1 MNMTRLML
9 ATILVTIGSFSHA
22 GLKAPAPKV
31 VEIPLKEYT
40 SMTVEVVPNLGT
52 RLTFPFKL
60 SEQTPE
66 PMIANTNPVLFQVNG
81 SSTGK
86 VPTNTRELVIT
97 ANAPE
102 NLQEAIGNL
111 FISVGGYQVSV
122 TLKLK
127 YDVKSHLTDYRFT
140 MSDDELNYFIEK
152 AVERRVA
159 SEKKNLAD
167 DRANLEQLAKNEA
180 LGYMGIVALHRPK
193 VEGFSMTRDIKLNNG
208 DEFEIYLEE
217 LKNYSNEYFMLTFEL
232 EHEGLKTLAL
242 NSYQLGYYTKRS
254 DETGVEWLDPIHVTC
269 PDRLMPED
277 TVRCAI
283 VTTDADVLKNK
294 KLELRVQT
302 SEGEMV
308 ALW

>member
-1 MNMTRLML
+1 MNITRFLPL
-9 ATILVTIGSFSHA
+9 IGLFLTLVSHA
-22 GLKAPAPKV
+22 KLPVPKPKI
-31 VEIPLKEYT
+31 VEVPLKEYT
-40 SMTVEVVPNLGT
+40 TMTVEVVPNMGT

-66 PMIANTNPVLFQVNG
+66 PMIANTNPLLFQVNG
-81 SSTGK
+81 VSSGK

-102 NLQEAIGNL
+102 SLQEAAGNL
-111 FISVGGYQVSV
+111 FISVGGYQISV
-122 TLKLK
+122 ALKLK
-127 YDVKSHLTDYRFT
+127 YELKTHLTDYRFKLT
-140 MSDDELNYFIEK
+140 DDELNYFIEK

-159 SEKKNLAD
+159 AEKKSLAE

-180 LGYMGIVALHRPK
+180 LGYMGIVALNRPE
-193 VEGFSMTRDIKLNNG
+193 VDGFATTRDVKLENG

-217 LKNYSNEYFMLTFEL
+217 LQNYSNEYFMLTFEL

-242 NSYQLGYYTKRS
+242 NSYRLGYYKSRS
-254 DETGVEWLDPIHVTC
+254 DETGVEWLEPIHVTC